1 MTRID
6 SNHDLETLTN
16 DLQGQAWTYSQKTGD
31 LEQDGAHVA
40 TGYSGAGEGKN
51 NPRLD
56 NVRNV
61 GPIPQGDWTITGPP
75 VNTEDHG
82 PFVLRLNPVAGTETF
97 SRGGFLMHGDS
108 KEHPGCASEGCI
120 ILPRTVREQ
129 VWASGDRDLKVVAE
143 LPAPAIGTKE
153 KE

>member
-1 MTRID
+1 MD
-6 SNHDLETLTN
+6 SKHDLETN

-31 LEQDGAHVA
+31 LEQDGTHVA

-51 NPRLD
+51 NPSLQ
-56 NVRNV
+56 NVHNV
-61 GPIPQGDWTITGPP
+61 GPIPQGDWNITGPP
-75 VNTEDHG
+75 FNTDDHG

-97 SRGGFLMHGDS
+97 SRSGFLMHGDS
-108 KEHPGCASEGCI
+108 KEHPGCASEGCV

-129 VWASGDRDLKVVAE
+129 VWTSCDRDLKVVAE
-143 LPAPAIGTKE
+143 IPAPAIGNNE